1 MGVSMTNLISDLGE
15 FFLILKTRNE
25 ALFYFG
31 LLNLVVA
38 VGLFIVS
45 RIIDLEYLGTHALYK
60 PTKFALSTTAYAW
73 AMAWFCFYLDSK
85 FNLTAFNWGVIV
97 LLGFEVFYI
106 TIQAF
111 RRMPSHYNVS
121 TPFYS
126 ALFVMMAVAAT
137 IITLWTAYIGFLF
150 FIQDFKDLP
159 NHYLWG
165 IRLGI
170 FIFVIFSFEG
180 FLMGSR
186 MSHTVGA
193 PDGTPGLPFL
203 NWSKNFGDLRI
214 VHFFGMHALQVIP
227 FLSFYVLKSVWS
239 VLAVSFAYLSL
250 AVLILVVSLMGK
262 SLV

>member
-1 MGVSMTNLISDLGE
+1 VTNLYNDLGD
-15 FFLILKTRNE
+15 FFLVLKTRNE
-25 ALFYFG
+25 TLFYFG
-31 LLNLVVA
+31 LLNLIFA
-38 VGLFIVS
+38 AGLFLVS
-45 RIIDLEYLGTHALYK
+45 RFLELEYLGTHALYK
-60 PTKFALSTTAYAW
+60 PIKFALSTTAYTW
-73 AMAWFCFYLDSK
+73 AMAWFCYYLNSN
-85 FNLTAFNWGVIV
+85 FHLNAFNWGVIS

-106 TIQAF
+106 ALQAF
-111 RRMPSHYNVS
+111 RKLPSHYNTS

-126 ALFVMMAVAAT
+126 AMFTLMALAAS
-137 IITLWTAYIGFLF
+137 IVTLWTAYIGILF
-150 FIQDFKDLP
+150 FIQEFKDLP
-159 NHYLWG
+159 RNYLWG

-193 PDGTPGLPFL
+193 SDGTPGVPFL

-227 FLSFYVLKSVWS
+227 FLSFYILKTVGS
-239 VLAVSFAYLSL
+239 VLALSFVYLCL
-250 AVLILVVSLMGK
+250 AVLILTFSLMGR